1 MIRSTPDLP
10 NTLAAPGVLMLD
22 LDGTVLTEEERELL
36 RSPVVGGVILFARN
50 YASPE
55 QVQALTADIR
65 ACKPQILLAVDQ
77 EGGRVQRLRSGY
89 TRLPPMAR
97 LAALWHEDK
106 VAAAVLAQQTGWLM
120 AAEVLSAGFDFS
132 FAPVLDLDSGLS
144 EVIGDRAFGSSPEQ
158 VTELARAFMQGM
170 HEAGMATTGKHFP
183 GHGSVQADSHLA
195 LPVDERSLAQIRAS
209 DLAPF
214 VACRDLLD
222 GIMPAH
228 VLYQAVDPHCAGFS
242 PFWLQTILRQE
253 MGFEGVIFSDNLVMA
268 GAAAAGDIRARVD
281 AALDAGCDMVLVCND
296 REMALAAKAHLEAMA
311 RPGNPRLARMRR
323 ARHWDRDTLMAS
335 EEWQLAR
342 ARIDALMEATA

>member
-1 MIRSTPDLP
+1 MTQANPDSSSTTLP
-10 NTLAAPGVLMLD
+10 PGVLMLD
-22 LDGTVLTEEERELL
+22 LAGTALTDEERELL

-50 YASPE
+50 YVDPE
-55 QVQALTADIR
+55 QVQALNADIR
-65 ACKPQILLAVDQ
+65 ACRPDILIAVDQ

-97 LAALWHEDK
+97 LAQLWHSDR
-106 VAAAVLAQQTGWLM
+106 VAAATLSEQAGWLM
-120 AAEVLSAGFDFS
+120 AAEMLSAGFDFS
-132 FAPVLDLDSGLS
+132 FAPVLDLDTGLS
-144 EVIGDRAFGSSPEQ
+144 EVIGDRAFGSTPEQ
-158 VTELARAFMQGM
+158 VAELARAFMRGM

-195 LPVDERSLAQIRAS
+195 LPVDDRPLEQIRAF

-253 MGFEGVIFSDNLVMA
+253 LGFDGVIFSDDLVMA
-268 GAAAAGDIRARVD
+268 GAAAAGGIRERVD
-281 AALDAGCDMVLVCND
+281 AALKAGCDMVLVCND
-296 REMALAAKAHLEAMA
+296 RAMALEAKAHLEATA
-311 RPGNPRLARMRR
+311 HPGNSRLLRMRR
-323 ARHWDRDTLMAS
+323 ARSWNREDLLGSDD
-335 EEWQLAR
+335 WQQAR
-342 ARIDALMEATA
+342 ARIDALMEAAT